1 MSPRCYAQR
10 RHFAYSKMAISLR
23 KGLNYDLLTV
33 VINLF
38 YIVLSIRR
46 HGEFF
51 LGSSKRISQP
61 SAVTWTGS
69 RSPLKLDE
77 VPCIQI
83 YIWSCTV
90 EWMIY
95 DPIGS
100 FSGVPW

>member
-1 MSPRCYAQR
+1 MSPRCYVQR

-23 KGLNYDLLTV
+23 KRLKYDLLRV

-38 YIVLSIRR
+38 YIVLTIRK

-51 LGSSKRISQP
+51 LGSSKGISQP
-61 SAVTWTGS
+61 SAVTWTGD
-69 RSPLKLDE
+69 PLKLDG

-83 YIWSCTV
+83 YTWSCTA